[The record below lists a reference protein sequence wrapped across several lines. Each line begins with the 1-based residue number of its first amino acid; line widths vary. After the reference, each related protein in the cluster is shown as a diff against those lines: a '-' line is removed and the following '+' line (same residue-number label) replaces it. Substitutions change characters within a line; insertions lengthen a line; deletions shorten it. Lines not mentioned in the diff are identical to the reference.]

1 MKCPNCGNEIDEKT
15 VFCNHCGTKIDRK
28 EEKQEVQDVEIKE
41 EENINKSE
49 KNDENNVNQKPNNT
63 FNPNE
68 KKKSKAGLI
77 IAIVI
82 IALVLLGGLIL
93 GGILLVLGVFA
104 NKSVKS
110 TADVNKIANEI
121 NAISSEEKS
130 NKTTNKS
137 NSNTTSKN
145 NEKNESEITNLN
157 FSNMYSNSEFSE
169 GIYVFYNNT
178 YGYIAI
184 GEDGKYLF
192 TLKDAQYDNYKKY
205 LYKGGYVEVE
215 TTNSKKDKVTKIID
229 KNGNTV
235 MSTEEAAYDEISYIG
250 SGVAAVKKKDET
262 YNSVSEKYALVDV
275 KTKEYLLGP
284 SEEYKQL
291 MNLKE
296 NDSGMYE
303 IKDINGGTLVFNAKT
318 KQQIT
323 FKDYSSDGKFYD
335 NYMFIRDY
343 KGTIVADTNGNEK
356 LIEGKKM
363 VGETASQG
371 LVYCEEN
378 CFCNYSGEI
387 VIDLSNEYHNV
398 QNKPTVSNGYALII
412 FKNDAGTNY
421 YTIIDSTG
429 KRTIEPQKYGTKED
443 KITRIESDNLQ
454 NGYFMVEDINS
465 KKVIMDYNGK
475 VKLSPESG
483 ETFEKFDG
491 KYVYVTKTES
501 SYTTKQYFKDLNGN
515 KIIVTKE

>member
-1 MKCPNCGNEIDEKT
+1 MKCSNCGNEIDET
-15 VFCNHCGTKIDRK
+15 TEVCSQCGAKIEKQEAKQEAKEVEILK
-28 EEKQEVQDVEIKE
+28 EEK
-41 EENINKSE
+41 NNKSE
-49 KNDENNVNQKPNNT
+49 KNAKVNVNSTSKKT

-68 KKKSKAGLI
+68 KKNSKAGIITLIAVLI
-77 IAIVI
+77 ILVI
-82 IALVLLGGLIL
+82 IIFLIIFFIFLAPLGGVFI
-93 GGILLVLGVFA
+93 FA
-104 NKSVKS
+104 NKATQSKHDRNSIS
-110 TADVNKIANEI
+110 TYSEEI
-121 NAISSEEKS
+121 N
-130 NKTTNKS
+130 NKTDESDTNTTNKS
-137 NSNTTSKN
+137 K
-145 NEKNESEITNLN
+145 EKNENEFTNLN

-184 GEDGKYLF
+184 DEDGKYLF
-192 TLKDAQYDNYKKY
+192 TLKDAKYENYKKY
-205 LYKGGYVEVE
+205 LYKGGYVEIE
-215 TTNSKKDKVTKIID
+215 TTNSQKEKVTKIID
-229 KNGNTV
+229 KKGNTV
-235 MSTEEAAYDEISYIG
+235 MSTEEAAYDEISYKG

-296 NDSGMYE
+296 NDNGMYE
-303 IKDINGGTLVFNAKT
+303 IKNTNGGTLVFNAKT

-323 FKDYSSDGKFYD
+323 YKDYSSDGKFYD
-335 NYMFIRDY
+335 NHIFISTY
-343 KGTIVADTNGNEK
+343 KGTIVADTNGNEN

-363 VGETASQG
+363 VAETANQG

-387 VIDLSNEYHNV
+387 IIDLSNEYHNV
-398 QNKPTVSNGYALII
+398 QNKPTFSNGYALII

-429 KRTIEPQKYGTKED
+429 KRTIEPQKYGTKND
-443 KITRIESDNLQ
+443 YITKIESDNLK

-475 VKLSPESG
+475 VQLSPESG
-483 ETFEKFDG
+483 EKFEKFDG
-491 KYVYVTKTES
+491 KYVYVTKIES
-501 SYTTKQYFKDLNGN
+501 SYTTKQYFRDLKGN
-515 KIIVTKE
+515 KITVTKE